1 MFTDNFWKGMQLGTH
16 WQDKAEERETKR
28 QTLRY
33 QLAKMQQDADFKRAT
48 LAETARR
55 NTAYVTQS
63 GAYADYLR
71 KKGGALG
78 AKGGAGGPDANV
90 NAFLL
95 DPRVNEPGLATPP
108 PAPAAG
114 GSSDSMPT
122 PPQQPPSDDGGS
134 GSSDDSD
141 GMRRGGP
148 VRMAQGGA
156 VPNMSSR
163 LQYQVRREEKGARL
177 APPMGLRQSK
187 PLRAPS
193 TDIIPGM
200 KRGGPVAALNTSR
213 TPMQPSAG
221 TTGPGSGYGDVAAP
235 PVTSRYA
242 NGGSVDDPTENLLN
256 SFYKT
261 NQDQIARNTAQASM
275 PMRNMGDAG
284 GSANAATGSGGDAAG
299 GASGTGGV
307 GGSATDGAGG
317 SAAAGVGGDDGGTY
331 RRGGGVRYADGGAV
345 GFGNAFTNAA
355 MRGSR
360 QATAPRNPYNRYDTP
375 AGYADGGEV
384 DHPRPD
390 DKPLSRGELLARGA
404 RRNYPYSPHYVP
416 SDGPGWS
423 DPVAALGD
431 SNNPDVGGWDANPRD
446 RPAPSAP
453 PSAPP
458 SYEPGDTGTLPR
470 DQPVGD
476 EHYADAGGMP
486 PVTVTAKRDR
496 PAGPARR
503 RQLGDQSRT
512 AAYDPEADRMDPRNT
527 NITEPGGAVNERVW
541 RATPEAHPDA
551 YPDDNKGM
559 FGERLDRPG
568 PNPVP
573 ASAGT
578 GSAINLGAPTT
589 PTAPAQDN
597 YAAKGASRFA
607 TNMFK
612 GDDEHALFAGKGAPP
627 PTEVQGVFKTID
639 PDDKMPLHE
648 KMVASTK
655 AVHDYWMAK
664 GDPKRADQAAF
675 EITQFGNTMAR
686 QHGAKALKAMQ
697 GGDQHGALNELLAG
711 YGWLPD
717 GGTPE
722 VKDNALVIRDQNGTV
737 TTTIPLQPGT
747 LQNLALGMSTGQLG
761 WDVMHSSAG
770 RQVATSRPSAQPQAA
785 PAGPQPT
792 PAASP
797 APSAPPPTQGPPP
810 PPTQAPAPPPTQA
823 PVPQM
828 GPEGGPQAI
837 STTPPTAS
845 AAPPPAPQ
853 ATPTARPAAPAP
865 ATTGTSPPGQGQ
877 RVPAQGDQPD
887 QRQQPKTPEQE
898 KAEAAD
904 AEQKHYASNPY
915 APRRVANSAEE
926 IRNAAYAKAQHEYKI
941 WYQGTVQAANDHG
954 LAGKGK
960 LPAAVMQALAAKKKK
975 FDDDIKVADSDYR
988 VAAAERAK
996 ANAPRKVALGD
1007 EDTIRQKFTVQNGVL
1022 TKAAKDQPTGI
1033 LGKLHEDSPLRYATP
1048 DDTETMQAIH
1058 GIAANIW
1065 RNNQGMSAEEAYNRA
1080 LDATSIMRPTADE
1093 KDPVGQNRQKGEK
1106 ATRFRAENRGDKG
1119 MVHLRFGDNNSVQV
1133 DKETYQQIQN
1143 QHRMNYA
1150 QFKYSQ
1156 TKEGQDAERR
1166 RKNALG
1172 WKTLGA
1178 GIRTVAP
1185 FVPGGAGA
1193 DLLIGGA
1200 NQLLK

>member
-1 MFTDNFWKGMQLGTH
+1 M
-16 WQDKAEERETKR
+16 
-28 QTLRY
+28 
-33 QLAKMQQDADFKRAT
+33 
-48 LAETARR
+48 
-55 NTAYVTQS
+55 
-63 GAYADYLR
+63 
-71 KKGGALG
+71 
-78 AKGGAGGPDANV
+78 P
-90 NAFLL
+90 
-95 DPRVNEPGLATPP
+95 PP
-108 PAPAAG
+108 PASPPADDALSSGDDGDGYAG
-114 GSSDSMPT
+114 G
-122 PPQQPPSDDGGS
+122 GS
-134 GSSDDSD
+134 
-141 GMRRGGP
+141 
-148 VRMAQGGA
+148 VA
-156 VPNMSSR
+156 PNMSSR
-163 LQYQVRREEKGARL
+163 LKYQVRREEKGARL
-177 APPMGLRQSK
+177 ASPMGLGQSK
-187 PLRAPS
+187 PIRAPS
-193 TDIIPGM
+193 VDVVPGM

-235 PVTSRYA
+235 PVSRYA

-275 PMRNMGDAG
+275 PMRSMGDAG

-331 RRGGGVRYADGGAV
+331 RRGGGVRRYADGGAV
-345 GFGNAFTNAA
+345 GFGSAFTNAA

-360 QATAPRNPYNRYDTP
+360 QATAQHNPYNRYDTP
-375 AGYADGGEV
+375 PPPTITRTASTPVPNDGTSSYAEGGPVDRFRSDDREEAYKWAEGRTPPRTIARQDREV
-384 DHPRPD
+384 TPP
-390 DKPLSRGELLARGA
+390 P
-404 RRNYPYSPHYVP
+404 
-416 SDGPGWS
+416 
-423 DPVAALGD
+423 
-431 SNNPDVGGWDANPRD
+431 
-446 RPAPSAP
+446 PA
-453 PSAPP
+453 
-458 SYEPGDTGTLPR
+458 YEPGDTGELPR
-470 DQPVGD
+470 DQPAGD
-476 EHYADAGGMP
+476 DHYADAGGMP

-573 ASAGT
+573 AEAGT

-597 YAAKGASRFA
+597 YAVKGASRFA
-607 TNMFK
+607 TNMFP
-612 GDDEHALFAGKGAPP
+612 GEQGEHALFAGKGAPP

-664 GDPKRADQAAF
+664 GDPKQADQAAF
-675 EITQFGNTMAR
+675 EIAQFGNTMAR

-697 GGDQHGALNELLAG
+697 GGDQNGALNELMAG

-722 VKDNALVIRDQNGTV
+722 VKGNAIVIRDAKGTV

-761 WDVMHSSAG
+761 WDVMHSGAG
-770 RQVATSRPSAQPQAA
+770 RQVTSGPTAQPQAA

-792 PAASP
+792 PAAP
-797 APSAPPPTQGPPP
+797 TAPPAPPPTQGPPPPPTQGPAP

-828 GPEGGPQAI
+828 GPEGAPQAI
-837 STTPPTAS
+837 STTPPQ

-865 ATTGTSPPGQGQ
+865 PPAVSTQGQGQ
-877 RVPAQGDQPD
+877 RVPPQGDGGPPGSPSQPPA
-887 QRQQPKTPEQE
+887 QKTPEQQ
-898 KAEAAD
+898 KAEQDD
-904 AEQKHYASNPY
+904 AEQKDYAKNPY
-915 APRRVANSAEE
+915 GARRVANSAEAERDRKIAQARDDAQRE
-926 IRNAAYAKAQHEYKI
+926 IAEVMKKANA
-941 WYQGTVQAANDHG
+941 HG
-954 LAGKGK
+954 LTGKGK
-960 LPAAVMQALAAKKKK
+960 LPAVVNQVIGAKKKK
-975 FDDDIKVADSDYR
+975 YEDDVKMIEADYR
-988 VAAAERAK
+988 ADHAERQRQLQPRNMSLNDYTTIDTTFAQRSEALAK
-996 ANAPRKVALGD
+996 AKSGSAPAQFRD
-1007 EDTIRQKFTVQNGVL
+1007 
-1022 TKAAKDQPTGI
+1022 
-1033 LGKLHEDSPLRYATP
+1033 DSVLRYAKG
-1048 DDTETMQAIH
+1048 DDQQTIKD
-1058 GIAANIW
+1058 IATNIW
-1065 RNNQGMSAEEAYNRA
+1065 QHNKGLSPQQA
-1080 LDATSIMRPTADE
+1080 LDLALTTTSIMRPTPDD

-1106 ATRFRAENRGDKG
+1106 ATRFKALNQGDKG
-1119 MVHLRFGDNNSVQV
+1119 VTSLRFGDGTDIRVDNN
-1133 DKETYQQIQN
+1133 TYQRIAQ
-1143 QHRMNYA
+1143 QHAENWRRWA
-1150 QFKYSQ
+1150 ESQ
-1156 TKEGQDAERR
+1156 TKEGKDKAARE
-1166 RKNALG
+1166 KNRLG
-1172 WKTLGA
+1172 WGTLES
-1178 GIRTVAP
+1178 GIRTIAP
-1185 FVPGGAGA
+1185 FIPGPGV
-1193 DLLIGGA
+1193 IRPR
-1200 NQLLK
+1200 